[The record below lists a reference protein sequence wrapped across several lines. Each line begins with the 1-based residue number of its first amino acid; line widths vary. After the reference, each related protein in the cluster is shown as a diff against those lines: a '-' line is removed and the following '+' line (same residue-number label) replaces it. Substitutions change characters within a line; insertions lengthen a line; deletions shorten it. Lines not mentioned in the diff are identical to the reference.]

1 MRARLPDRRLHELFE
16 IDHEGIHYIVGLG
29 RFQSGEL
36 AEIFLNASKTGTAA
50 AVNAQDAAIAASLLF
65 QHGCLIETLRRALTR
80 NPDGSAAGPLGM
92 VLDLL
97 SEADALAAAVEEA

>member
-16 IDHEGIHYIVGLG
+16 LDHAGIHYVVGIG
-29 RFQSGEL
+29 RFQTGEI

-65 QHGCLIETLRRALTR
+65 QHGCPTETLRRALTR
-80 NPDGSAAGPLGM
+80 NPDSSPAGPLGA

-97 SEADALAAAVEEA
+97 SGSQA